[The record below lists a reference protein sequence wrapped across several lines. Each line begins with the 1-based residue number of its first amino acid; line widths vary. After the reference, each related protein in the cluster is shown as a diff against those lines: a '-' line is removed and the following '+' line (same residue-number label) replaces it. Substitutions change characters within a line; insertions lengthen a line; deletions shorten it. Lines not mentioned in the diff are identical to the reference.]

1 MRVEMAWSTT
11 RSVACVW
18 ACTAATYPSGR
29 KGCRGVSLKWRGTL
43 GGAGIGENDTQG
55 SHGARG
61 VQAPVDGVDACAALV
76 AHDLI
81 DPAPAG
87 QGAHGRLVRRPGL
100 GQQGHAAAKGMSHD
114 PAPRARAQSPASVTG
129 GDHRGGDVDVLG
141 PPSTSRASSR
151 RSSPPGARPAPGRR
165 GGPARAGS
173 RRTSRRSPRPEGR
186 GRGAPDRAG
195 GARTEAG
202 RSPRHTAW
210 SAPAVG
216 GPGGSGRCPERRTRT
231 ETGRCM
237 TLS

>member
-81 DPAPAG
+81 DPAPAAPMDAWFVDQVLASRG
-87 QGAHGRLVRRPGL
+87 TRRR
-100 GQQGHAAAKGMSHD
+100 
-114 PAPRARAQSPASVTG
+114 RA
-129 GDHRGGDVDVLG
+129 
-141 PPSTSRASSR
+141 
-151 RSSPPGARPAPGRR
+151 
-165 GGPARAGS
+165 
-173 RRTSRRSPRPEGR
+173 
-186 GRGAPDRAG
+186 
-195 GARTEAG
+195 
-202 RSPRHTAW
+202 
-210 SAPAVG
+210 
-216 GPGGSGRCPERRTRT
+216 
-231 ETGRCM
+231 
-237 TLS
+237 

>member
-1 MRVEMAWSTT
+1 MRVDMAWSTT

-18 ACTAATYPSGR
+18 ECTAATYPSGR

-55 SHGARG
+55 SQGARG

-100 GQQGHAAAKGMSHD
+100 GQQGHAAAKGTSHD
-114 PAPRARAQSPASVTG
+114 PAPRARAQPPASVTG

-141 PPSTSRASSR
+141 PPPHPGPVVGAVAHQALVLHQDDEVGQLEQGVDVLLDVRPGLRAEVAELLTEPVAPGQR
-151 RSSPPGARPAPGRR
+151 RDEVPVTPPGQRQQLAGQGLGKVSGTEDAYRTGRR
-165 GGPARAGS
+165 
-173 RRTSRRSPRPEGR
+173 
-186 GRGAPDRAG
+186 
-195 GARTEAG
+195 
-202 RSPRHTAW
+202 
-210 SAPAVG
+210 
-216 GPGGSGRCPERRTRT
+216 
-231 ETGRCM
+231 M
-237 TLS
+237 TFS

>member
-43 GGAGIGENDTQG
+43 GGAGIGENDTQ
-55 SHGARG
+55 ARG

-141 PPSTSRASSR
+141 PPPHPGPVVGAVAHQELVLHQDDEVGQLEQGVDVLLDVRPGLRAEV
-151 RSSPPGARPAPGRR
+151 AELLTETVAPGQRR
-165 GGPARAGS
+165 
-173 RRTSRRSPRPEGR
+173 
-186 GRGAPDRAG
+186 D
-195 GARTEAG
+195 
-202 RSPRHTAW
+202 TAW

-231 ETGRCM
+231 ETGRRM